1 MARLHTKIEEYVGR
15 KIDFSQ
21 EVIIELNDSDEHYI
35 AGWNIEGTTQP
46 TDAQLDAVESIANAT
61 DAADKLNYLRKIRNT
76 KLAETDW
83 VVIKEREEG
92 GSVSNFAD
100 WKKYRQEL
108 RDITKTYKSLADVKW
123 PTAPSE

>member
-15 KIDFSQ
+15 KVDFLH
-21 EVIIELNDSDEHYI
+21 EVIIELNDKDEHYI
-35 AGWNIEGTTQP
+35 AGWNIEDKKQP
-46 TDAQLDAVESIANAT
+46 TDAQLKAVESKAETT
-61 DAADKLNYLRKIRNT
+61 DAADKLNYLRKIRNN

-108 RDITKTYKSLADVKW
+108 RDITKTYKSVEDVKW